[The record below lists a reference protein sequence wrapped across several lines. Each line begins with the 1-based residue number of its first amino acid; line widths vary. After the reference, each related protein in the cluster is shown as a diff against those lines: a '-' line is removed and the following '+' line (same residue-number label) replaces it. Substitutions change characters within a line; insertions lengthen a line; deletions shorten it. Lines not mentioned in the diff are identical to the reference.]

1 MKSKNILGLVVTV
14 LLFSACEKI
23 GPQAPEA
30 EEVLAE
36 PLSNMTP
43 TQMAQHIR
51 GDEDFAHAFSSDEGL
66 GPIYVANSCENCHAG
81 DGKGHPSTILTRFA
95 KESGGSYDY
104 LEGYGGPQLQHFS
117 TYGYIG
123 EEIPTDANAV
133 VELIAPAV
141 TGLGFLDAVPDSI
154 FINMADPND
163 LDGDGVSGVL
173 SRITAPDWVPDL
185 ADRTDLGGGTYI
197 GRYGRKSG
205 AITLTHQT
213 ANAYLNDMGISS
225 DYLTTDLTN
234 PLDANQGD
242 HVSDPEVSASIVDA
256 VVFYLKTLKAPTR
269 RDEADSDVLAGELL
283 FANTGCES
291 CHVSTLKTGTSTVT
305 DLNEVE
311 FHPYTDLLLHDMG
324 DALNDLYT
332 EGSATAAEWRT
343 TPLWGLGL
351 SKDSQGG
358 TYQLLH
364 DGRATT
370 IEGAILYH
378 GGEAEDSKTNYSN
391 LSQSEKDQLIKFLE
405 SL

>member
-1 MKSKNILGLVVTV
+1 M
-14 LLFSACEKI
+14 

-36 PLSNMTP
+36 PLAGLTP
-43 TQMAQHIR
+43 SQMAQHIR
-51 GDEDFAHAFSSDEGL
+51 GDEDFAHAFSADEGL
-66 GPIYVANSCENCHAG
+66 GPIYVANSCENCHTG

-95 KESGGSYDY
+95 KETGGSYDY
-104 LEGYGGPQLQHFS
+104 LEGHGGPQLQHFS

-123 EEIPTDANAV
+123 EEIPTEANAIT
-133 VELIAPAV
+133 ELIAPAV
-141 TGLGFLDAVPDSI
+141 TGLGFLDAVPDSV
-154 FINMADPND
+154 FMNLEDPND
-163 LDGDGVSGVL
+163 LDGDGISGIL
-173 SRITAPDWVPDL
+173 SRIMAPNWVPDL
-185 ADRTDLGGGTYI
+185 ADRTALGGGIYI
-197 GRYGRKSG
+197 GRYGSKAG

-269 RDEADSDVLAGELL
+269 RDESDTDVLAGELL

-291 CHVSTLKTGTSTVT
+291 SHVSTLKTGEST
-305 DLNEVE
+305 LIEINEVE

-324 DALNDLYT
+324 GELNDLYT
-332 EGSATAAEWRT
+332 EGSATAPEWRT

-351 SKDSQGG
+351 SSDSQGG
-358 TYQLLH
+358 DYHLMH
-364 DGRATT
+364 DGRATS
-370 IEGAILYH
+370 IEEAILLH
-378 GGEAEDSKTNYSN
+378 GGEGETSKTNYAA
-391 LSQSEKDQLIKFLE
+391 LTQTEKDQLLKFLE